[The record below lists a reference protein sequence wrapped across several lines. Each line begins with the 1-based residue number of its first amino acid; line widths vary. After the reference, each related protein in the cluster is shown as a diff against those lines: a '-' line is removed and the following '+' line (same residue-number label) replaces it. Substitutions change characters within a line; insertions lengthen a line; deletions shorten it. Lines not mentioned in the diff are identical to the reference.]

1 MLEIT
6 SKGEPMS
13 FWRPVAIVILPLVGL
28 FFERDLDEPVTGLFG
43 PALFSLYVVGVL
55 AFGALFVGQERLP
68 PAATSI
74 AAGSLVSGSLIVGF
88 IAVFGTGAACF
99 ILLMSLPLLAPS
111 HLSLDRVVALAG
123 AVVVALV
130 LLSPWFT
137 SRALGELAA
146 RALQTSRARIGE
158 ELTFLCAILGFG
170 LAIGLATLATKAD
183 TAWLTPRLQVFDG
196 DDVGEWEKSL
206 SEIKARWLC
215 GHRRCLMDVCH
226 KLDMRFD
233 RTSGQSGPFASP
245 IALVV
250 EAPNVPEHLAVPF
263 EKIYSYPFRQV
274 CVMGD

>member
-1 MLEIT
+1 MFEIT
-6 SKGEPMS
+6 SKGEPMRFS
-13 FWRPVAIVILPLVGL
+13 RPVAIVILPLIGL

-43 PALFSLYVVGVL
+43 PALYSLYVVGVL
-55 AFGALFVGQERLP
+55 AFGALFAGRERLS

-74 AAGSLVSGSLIVGF
+74 AAGALLAGSLIVGF

-99 ILLMSLPLLAPS
+99 ILLTSLPLLAPS
-111 HLSLDRVVALAG
+111 HLSIDRVVALAG
-123 AVVVALV
+123 TVVVALV
-130 LLSPWFT
+130 LLSPWLT
-137 SRALGELAA
+137 STALGELAV
-146 RALQTSRARIGE
+146 RALQMSRARIGE
-158 ELTFLCAILGFG
+158 ELIFLCAILGFG

-183 TAWLTPRLQVFDG
+183 TAWLAPRLQVFDG

-215 GHRRCLMDVCH
+215 GHRRCLMNACD
-226 KLDMRFD
+226 KLVMRFG
-233 RTSGQSGPFASP
+233 RTSGQSGTFASP

-263 EKIYSYPFRQV
+263 EKIYGYAFRQV